1 LIISRNDC
9 DQLRYCYRCLKKG
22 INQTSL
28 VVVHGPIGK
37 VSVNGSIRLNPFV
50 NNITVFNTDEN
61 NFYKYSPNSPLLNDI
76 GNSRFYQLL
85 TGDINL
91 KERLNSGTLLFN
103 LIENHFNDIIEHI
116 IIGLLPHHG
125 SKRKWASEILKTEI
139 NSQFWVVSASC
150 PRLSNYRHP
159 SFKLIKTIQLSGY
172 CCYWS
177 NQIRSVDI
185 QANKD
190 YQNH

>member
-28 VVVHGPIGK
+28 VIVHGPIGK
-37 VSVNGSIRLNPFV
+37 VSVNGPIRPNPSV

-85 TGDINL
+85 TGDW
-91 KERLNSGTLLFN
+91 K
-103 LIENHFNDIIEHI
+103 
-116 IIGLLPHHG
+116 
-125 SKRKWASEILKTEI
+125 
-139 NSQFWVVSASC
+139 
-150 PRLSNYRHP
+150 
-159 SFKLIKTIQLSGY
+159 
-172 CCYWS
+172 
-177 NQIRSVDI
+177 
-185 QANKD
+185 
-190 YQNH
+190 